1 MSHVDGDDGDDGH
14 DGPGHER
21 LAALCHRLGAA
32 SRAPELGPEGHRL
45 IDHITAEVRGGRSPE
60 ELEDSFDELEDLL
73 LIAGFS
79 AGLGSYRT
87 DTPPVYRSFA
97 GAGHPLL
104 HVLACPGGCC
114 ARVEA
119 PAPEG
124 GPAARCRIF
133 GEPLREI
140 GLRP

>member
-1 MSHVDGDDGDDGH
+1 MSGLDDDGSG
-14 DGPGHER
+14 GPRHER
-21 LAALCHRLGAA
+21 LASLCHRLAA
-32 SRAPELGPEGHRL
+32 TAHAPELGPEGRL
-45 IDHITAEVRGGRSPE
+45 LIEHITAEVRGGRSPE
-60 ELEDSFDELEDLL
+60 ELEDEFDELEDLL
-73 LIAGFS
+73 LAAGFT

-87 DTPPVYRSFA
+87 DAPPVYQRFP

-104 HVLACPGGCC
+104 RVLVCPGGCC

-124 GPAARCRIF
+124 GPAPECRIF
-133 GEPLREI
+133 GRPLREI

>member
-1 MSHVDGDDGDDGH
+1 MSGLDGDDGD

-21 LAALCHRLGAA
+21 LAALCHRLTAT
-32 SRAPELGPEGHRL
+32 SHAPELGAEGRRL

-73 LIAGFS
+73 LAAGFT

-87 DTPPVYRSFA
+87 DTPPGYRRFS

-124 GPAARCRIF
+124 GPAAQCRIF
-133 GEPLREI
+133 GRPLREI